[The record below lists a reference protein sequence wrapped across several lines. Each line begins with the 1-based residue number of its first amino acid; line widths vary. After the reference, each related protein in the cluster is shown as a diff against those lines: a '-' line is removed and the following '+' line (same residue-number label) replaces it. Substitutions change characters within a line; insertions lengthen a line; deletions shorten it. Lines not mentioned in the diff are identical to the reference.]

1 MLSVSLA
8 RSREMA
14 RGKQVVRFN
23 PLEAEVLDRA
33 AGLVVSACKAVFG
46 PNLICVTLQGSA
58 VKGDFIPGYSDL
70 DFHIFLRPNVMDG
83 ENVPKAEHAVRFQ
96 RVFGHINPEDFDVS
110 QFQISFI
117 NSEKYPEDWAPP
129 VEGTYKV
136 LWGSLPEIAKELDEL
151 AYIRFA
157 ERHLSLPNIE
167 YSRRSIVGRFV
178 DKPDTRIAYI
188 VRLLGATLKNYMYSV
203 SVLITRDPKIA
214 FGLKLDKMTD
224 IVEEG
229 IGSAGHFRG
238 FSEHISDWQR
248 ILKDPEC
255 ARQVLKEG
263 VQALDE
269 IARWRRN
276 QLTLP
281 SGIL

>member
-8 RSREMA
+8 RAREMA
-14 RGKQVVRFN
+14 RGKHVVRFS

-46 PNLICVTLQGSA
+46 PDPICVSLKGSA

-70 DFHIFLRPNVMDG
+70 DFHIFLRPDVMDG

-110 QFQISFI
+110 QFQIYFI
-117 NSEKYPEDWAPP
+117 NSENYPKDWAPP
-129 VEGTYKV
+129 VQGTYKV
-136 LWGSLPEIAKELDEL
+136 LWGSLPETAKEPEEP

-157 ERHLSLPNIE
+157 EQHLSLPNIE

-178 DKPDTRIAYI
+178 DKPDSRIASI

-238 FSEHISDWQR
+238 FYEHISDWQR
-248 ILKDPEC
+248 IRKDPEC

-263 VQALDE
+263 IQALDE

-276 QLTLP
+276 QLTSP
-281 SGIL
+281 TGIL